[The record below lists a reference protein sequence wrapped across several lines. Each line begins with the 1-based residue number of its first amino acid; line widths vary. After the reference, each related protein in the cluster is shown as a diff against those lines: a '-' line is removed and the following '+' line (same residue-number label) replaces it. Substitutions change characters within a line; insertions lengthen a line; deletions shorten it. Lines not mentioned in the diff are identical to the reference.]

1 MKFLMLLSFV
11 CWFGFVSA
19 QTDSTKKEY
28 LGVLTLT
35 EKYKDEKN
43 WDEKAQGITG
53 QHFQRLLKAKQEGI
67 VVMAGPTDY
76 NVNNPNMMGLVIFY
90 AKDDTEA
97 QQFMQSDPAVKNN
110 IMHAK
115 VHPFKIAVK

>member
-1 MKFLMLLSFV
+1 MKLLVMLALV
-11 CWFGFVSA
+11 CWMGSASA

-53 QHFQRLLKAKQEGI
+53 EHFQRLLKAKKEGI
-67 VVMAGPTDY
+67 VFMAGRTEY
-76 NVNNPNMMGLVIFY
+76 NVNNPDMMGIVIFY
-90 AKDDTEA
+90 AKDDKEA
-97 QQFMQSDPAVKNN
+97 QEFMQSDPAVKNN
-110 IMHAK
+110 IMEAK
-115 VHPFKIAVK
+115 VHPYTIAVK